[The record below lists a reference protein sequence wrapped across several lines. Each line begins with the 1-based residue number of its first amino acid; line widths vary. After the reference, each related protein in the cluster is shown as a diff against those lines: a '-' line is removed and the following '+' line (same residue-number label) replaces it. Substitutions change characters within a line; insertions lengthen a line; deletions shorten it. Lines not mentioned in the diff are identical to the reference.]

1 MSAQAAATS
10 ADALGPS
17 GTQSCAQLRCPTTA
31 SAQTEGDG
39 RAVTTEAEYRAVF
52 WHITRR
58 YPTPEET
65 EVDNKRTAEEHKC
78 SWGVVESA

>member
-1 MSAQAAATS
+1 VALSLVLSFAA
-10 ADALGPS
+10 
-17 GTQSCAQLRCPTTA
+17 PTTA

-58 YPTPEET
+58 YPTPVET